1 MHELYLFHFQKHVL
15 PARIQKNV
23 KVSDFVIIY
32 ARQNWGGG
40 GGGDGDVVEQEPG
53 SMVGGTLRR
62 GEDGVSRPE

>member
-1 MHELYLFHFQKHVL
+1 MISLSF
-15 PARIQKNV
+15 N
-23 KVSDFVIIY
+23 Y
-32 ARQNWGGG
+32 ARQNWGEG